1 MGHNLGKD
9 FSKNKIETRFGGVN
23 VEEWDRI
30 AVHPKGGGHV
40 GHPIPL
46 CNKNYRSC
54 MVHINVLHAISWSAM
69 GFSFF
74 LTENTSRFQNNF
86 SCVTCNGR

>member
-1 MGHNLGKD
+1 MGRNLGKD
-9 FSKNKIETRFGGVN
+9 FSKNKIEARFGGVN

-46 CNKNYRSC
+46 CNKNYPL
-54 MVHINVLHAISWSAM
+54 LHGSHQRVARHFVECH
-69 GFSFF
+69 GFFF
-74 LTENTSRFQNNF
+74 FFN
-86 SCVTCNGR
+86 